1 MKNFVYVIVAV
12 LMAICL
18 WNIANHEDFTT
29 KEYIV
34 TRGDTIWSIADSHC
48 DMERDIRKTVYTIY
62 DINGINQNEDRYPG
76 QAILVPVRK

>member
-18 WNIANHEDFTT
+18 WNMANQEDFAT

-34 TRGDTIWSIADSHC
+34 TQGDTIWSIADNHC
-48 DMERDIRKTVYTIY
+48 DAGTDIRKTVYTIY
-62 DINGINQNEDRYPG
+62 DINRINQNEDIYPG
-76 QAILVPVRK
+76 QAILIPVRK